1 MTEEIQT
8 ERKSLSSSVA
18 FEKWLRVQT
27 FGMYLIVLSALT
39 ILGIIVSDLFLIEP
53 VFSGVLITLIGVS
66 ILLGVCVRWW

>member
-27 FGMYLIVLSALT
+27 FGMCLIVLSTLT
-39 ILGIIVSDLFLIEP
+39 ILGIMISDLFLIEP

>member
-8 ERKSLSSSVA
+8 ERISLSSSVA
-18 FEKWLRVQT
+18 FEKWFRVQI

-39 ILGIIVSDLFLIEP
+39 ILGIMVYDLFLIEP

-66 ILLGVCVRWW
+66 IMIGVCVRWW

>member
-27 FGMYLIVLSALT
+27 FGMCLIVLSTRT
-39 ILGIIVSDLFLIEP
+39 ILGIMISDLFLIEP